1 MHFCFSSMSYN
12 LIKNFWCIASVLN
25 INMFHGSLSIIY
37 CLEIL
42 EDVRFLRFPKS
53 HLELSVEAKGTVII
67 THIHYSS
74 RGHKLGGGLMGMSP

>member
-12 LIKNFWCIASVLN
+12 LIKNFWCIASILN

-37 CLEIL
+37 RLEIL
-42 EDVRFLRFPKS
+42 EDVRFLRFPKL

-67 THIHYSS
+67 THIH
-74 RGHKLGGGLMGMSP
+74 